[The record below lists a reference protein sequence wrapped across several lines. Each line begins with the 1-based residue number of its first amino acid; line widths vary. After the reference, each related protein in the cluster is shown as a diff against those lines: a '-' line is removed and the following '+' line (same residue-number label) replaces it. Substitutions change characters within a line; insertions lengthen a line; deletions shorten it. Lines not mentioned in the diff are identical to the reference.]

1 MNILGYL
8 QKIGKA
14 LMVPIAVLPAGGL
27 MLGLGYAIDPT
38 GWGANS
44 PLATILVYGG
54 KGIMDNQAW
63 LFAVGVAYGLAKDNN
78 GAAALSGLLGLLIVE
93 MIVGNTAVISQITG
107 IPVAEMSS
115 SEVIASG
122 AAVSAFTGIMMGIVA
137 ATLYNRFHTIKL
149 PAALGFFGGKR
160 FVPIVTSLAAILI
173 SIVMVYVWPAVYGS
187 LVNFGISISEMGAA
201 GAGIYGF
208 FNRLLIPI
216 GLHHALNQVF
226 IFDLVGINDISKFWS
241 GTGELGVTG
250 MYQGGFFPFMGYGLP
265 AACLAMYHCAKPENK
280 KRVGGILGASALTAI
295 LTGVTEPIEFA
306 FMFVAPAL
314 YVVHALLA
322 ALSLYI
328 AASMQWFAGFTF
340 SGGLIDFILSYNLP
354 LAIKPYM
361 LIVQGICFAF
371 IYYAVFRFAIL
382 KFDLKTPGREE
393 VEAVVKS
400 ETSTN
405 TKAAQYLKALG
416 GHSNLASIDSCITRL
431 RLTLNDTSVVDER
444 TLKAIGAMGVVKIG
458 ANNLQV
464 IVGTEAEQIAHAM
477 QQIPETQDLSDVVV
491 PGFSV

>member
-27 MLGLGYAIDPT
+27 MLGLGYALDPS

-44 PLATILVYGG
+44 ALATILVYGG

-93 MIVGNTAVISQITG
+93 MIVGNVAVISQITG
-107 IPVAEMSS
+107 LPVDQMASS
-115 SEVIASG
+115 QVIASN

-137 ATLYNRFHTIKL
+137 ATLYNRFHDIKL
-149 PAALGFFGGKR
+149 PAALGFFGGRR
-160 FVPIVTSLAAILI
+160 FVPIITSLVAI
-173 SIVMVYVWPAVYGS
+173 SISLVMVYVWPVVYGA
-187 LVNFGISISEMGAA
+187 LVNFGIAISELGAT
-201 GAGIYGF
+201 GAGLYGF

-226 IFDLVGINDISKFWS
+226 LFDLVGINDISKFWS

-250 MYQGGFFPFMGYGLP
+250 IYQGGFFPVMGYGLP

-280 KRVGGILGASALTAI
+280 KKVGGILGASALTAI

-306 FMFVAPAL
+306 FMFVAPVL
-314 YVVHALLA
+314 YVIHALLA

-328 AASMQWFAGFTF
+328 AASMQWIAGFTF
-340 SGGLIDFILSYNLP
+340 SGGLIDFVLSFNLP
-354 LAIKPYM
+354 LASKPYM
-361 LIVQGICFAF
+361 LILQGLCFSAL
-371 IYYAVFRFAIL
+371 YYSVFRFAIV
-382 KFDLKTPGREE
+382 KFDLKTPGREDE
-393 VEAVVKS
+393 QLESADEQSNDVR
-400 ETSTN
+400 
-405 TKAAQYLKALG
+405 AAFYLKALG
-416 GHSNLASIDSCITRL
+416 GHANLTAIDSCITRL
-431 RLTLNDTSVVDER
+431 RLGIKDMSKVDESQ
-444 TLKAIGAMGVVKIG
+444 LKAIGALGVVRMG
-458 ANNLQV
+458 TNNLQV
-464 IVGTEAEQIAHAM
+464 IIGTEAEQIAAAM
-477 QQIPETQDLSDVVV
+477 KGISDKAELT
-491 PGFSV
+491 PQPS

>member
-44 PLATILVYGG
+44 ALATILVYGG

-78 GAAALSGLLGLLIVE
+78 GAAALSGLLGLMIIE

-107 IPVAEMSS
+107 IPVDQMSS
-115 SEVIASG
+115 SEVIASK
-122 AAVSAFTGIMMGIVA
+122 ASVSAFTGIMMGLVA

-160 FVPIVTSLAAILI
+160 FVPIVTSLAAITI
-173 SIVMVYVWPAVYGS
+173 SLVMVYVWPVVYGS
-187 LVNFGISISEMGAA
+187 LVDFGVAISEMGAT
-201 GAGIYGF
+201 GAGLYGF
-208 FNRLLIPI
+208 FNRLLIPV

-241 GTGELGVTG
+241 GAGELGVTG
-250 MYQGGFFPFMGYGLP
+250 IYQGGFFPVMGYGLP

-280 KRVGGILGASALTAI
+280 KKVGGILGASALTAI

-306 FMFVAPAL
+306 FMFVAPVL
-314 YVVHALLA
+314 YVIHALLA
-322 ALSLYI
+322 ALSLFI
-328 AASMQWFAGFTF
+328 AANMQWIAGFTF
-340 SGGLIDFILSYNLP
+340 SGGLIDFVLSFNLP
-354 LAIKPYM
+354 LAVKPYM
-361 LIVQGICFAF
+361 LIVQGLCFAA
-371 IYYAVFRFAIL
+371 IYYFVFRFAIL
-382 KFDLKTPGREE
+382 KLDLKTPGREE
-393 VEAVVKS
+393 EDVAELAQVG
-400 ETSTN
+400 TN
-405 TKAAQYLKALG
+405 EKAAQFLKALG
-416 GHSNLASIDSCITRL
+416 GHDNLTSIDSCITRL
-431 RLTLNDTSVVDER
+431 RLTLKDITIADE
-444 TLKAIGAMGVVKIG
+444 TALKAIGAMGVVKIG

-464 IVGTEAEQIAHAM
+464 IIGTEAEEIAHAM
-477 QQIPETQDLSDVVV
+477 KQIPPSDDLSHI
-491 PGFSV
+491 PLPSH

>member
-27 MLGLGYAIDPT
+27 MLGLGYALDPS

-44 PLATILVYGG
+44 ALATILVYGG

-93 MIVGNTAVISQITG
+93 MIVGNVNVISQITG
-107 IPVAEMSS
+107 VPVDQMGA
-115 SEVIASG
+115 SELIASN
-122 AAVSAFTGIMMGIVA
+122 AAVSAFTGIMIGIVA

-160 FVPIVTSLAAILI
+160 FVPIITSLAAISI
-173 SIVMVYVWPAVYGS
+173 SLVMVYVWPVVYGA
-187 LVNFGISISEMGAA
+187 LVEFGISISEMGAT
-201 GAGIYGF
+201 GAGLYGF
-208 FNRLLIPI
+208 FNRLLIPV

-226 IFDLVGINDISKFWS
+226 LFDLVGINDISKFWS

-250 MYQGGFFPFMGYGLP
+250 IYQGGFFPVMGYGLP

-280 KRVGGILGASALTAI
+280 KKVGGILGASALTAI

-306 FMFVAPAL
+306 FMFVAPVL
-314 YVVHALLA
+314 YVIHALLA
-322 ALSLYI
+322 AMSLYI
-328 AASMQWFAGFTF
+328 AASMQWIAGFTF
-340 SGGLIDFILSYNLP
+340 SGGLIDFVLSYNLP
-354 LAIKPYM
+354 LAVKPYM
-361 LIVQGICFAF
+361 LILQGLFFAT
-371 IYYAVFRFAIL
+371 IYYSIFRFAIL
-382 KFDLKTPGREE
+382 KFDLKTPGREDVDVAE
-393 VEAVVKS
+393 VNQVSSNE
-400 ETSTN
+400 
-405 TKAAQYLKALG
+405 KAAQYLKALG
-416 GHSNLASIDSCITRL
+416 GHANLTSIDSCITRL
-431 RLTLNDTSVVDER
+431 RLTLKDISIVDEA

-464 IVGTEAEQIAHAM
+464 IIGTEAEEIAHAM
-477 QQIPETQDLSDVVV
+477 TQIPKSQDLTSV
-491 PGFSV
+491 PLPS

>member
-27 MLGLGYAIDPT
+27 MLGLGYAIDPE

-44 PLATILVYGG
+44 ALATILVYGG

-107 IPVAEMSS
+107 VPVDQMSS
-115 SEVIASG
+115 SEVIASQ
-122 AAVSAFTGIMMGIVA
+122 ASVSAFTGIMMGIVA

-149 PAALGFFGGKR
+149 PAVLGFFGGKR
-160 FVPIVTSLAAILI
+160 FVPIVTSLAAISI
-173 SIVMVYVWPAVYGS
+173 SLVMVYVWPVVYGS
-187 LVNFGISISEMGAA
+187 LVNFGIAISEMGAT
-201 GAGIYGF
+201 GAGLYGF
-208 FNRLLIPI
+208 FNRLLIPV

-250 MYQGGFFPFMGYGLP
+250 IYQGGFFPVMGYGLP

-280 KRVGGILGASALTAI
+280 KKVGGILGASAVTAI

-306 FMFVAPAL
+306 FMFVAPVL
-314 YVVHALLA
+314 FVIHALLA

-328 AASMQWFAGFTF
+328 AASMQWIAGFTF
-340 SGGLIDFILSYNLP
+340 SGGLIDFVLSYNLP
-354 LAIKPYM
+354 LAMKPYM
-361 LIVQGICFAF
+361 LILQGLGFAT
-371 IYYAVFRFAIL
+371 IYYFVFRFAIL
-382 KFDLKTPGREE
+382 KFDLKTPGREDVEEAE
-393 VEAVVKS
+393 VVQMG
-400 ETSTN
+400 TN
-405 TKAAQYLKALG
+405 DKAAQYLKALG
-416 GHSNLASIDSCITRL
+416 GHGNLTSIDSCITRL
-431 RLTLNDTSVVDER
+431 RLTLKDASIADEA

-464 IVGTEAEQIAHAM
+464 IVGTEAEEIAHAM
-477 QQIPETQDLSDVVV
+477 KQIPAGQDLSQIAV
-491 PGFSV
+491 PSH

>member
-44 PLATILVYGG
+44 ALATILVYGG

-78 GAAALSGLLGLLIVE
+78 GAAALSGLLGLLIIE
-93 MIVGNTAVISQITG
+93 MIVGNVAVISQITG
-107 IPVAEMSS
+107 VPVEQMTS
-115 SEVIASG
+115 SEIIASE
-122 AAVSAFTGIMMGIVA
+122 ASVSAFTGIIMGLVA
-137 ATLYNRFHTIKL
+137 AALYNRFHTIKL
-149 PAALGFFGGKR
+149 PAVLGFFGGKR
-160 FVPIVTSLAAILI
+160 FVPIVTSLAAISI
-173 SIVMVYVWPAVYGS
+173 SLVMVYVWPAVYGA
-187 LVNFGISISEMGAA
+187 LVDFGIAISEMGAA
-201 GAGIYGF
+201 GAGLYGF
-208 FNRLLIPI
+208 FNRLLIPV

-250 MYQGGFFPFMGYGLP
+250 IYQGGFFPIMGYGLP

-280 KRVGGILGASALTAI
+280 KKVGGILGASALTAI

-306 FMFVAPAL
+306 FMFVAPVL
-314 YVVHALLA
+314 YVIHALLA

-328 AASMQWFAGFTF
+328 AASMQWIAGFTF
-340 SGGLIDFILSYNLP
+340 SGGLIDFVLSYNLP
-354 LAIKPYM
+354 LAMKPYM
-361 LIVQGICFAF
+361 LVLQGLCFSA
-371 IYYAVFRFAIL
+371 IYYSVFRFAIL
-382 KFDLKTPGREE
+382 KFDLKTPGREDAE
-393 VEAVVKS
+393 VAEVSNV
-400 ETSTN
+400 TSN
-405 TKAAQYLKALG
+405 EKAALYLKALG
-416 GHSNLASIDSCITRL
+416 GHANLTSIDSCITRL
-431 RLTLNDTSVVDER
+431 RLSLEDVSIVDE
-444 TLKAIGAMGVVKIG
+444 TALKAIGAMGVVKIG

-464 IVGTEAEQIAHAM
+464 IIGTEAEEVAHAM
-477 QQIPETQDLSDVVV
+477 KQIPANQDLNEIALPS
-491 PGFSV
+491 

>member
-1 MNILGYL
+1 
-8 QKIGKA
+8 
-14 LMVPIAVLPAGGL
+14 
-27 MLGLGYAIDPT
+27 
-38 GWGANS
+38 
-44 PLATILVYGG
+44 
-54 KGIMDNQAW
+54 
-63 LFAVGVAYGLAKDNN
+63 
-78 GAAALSGLLGLLIVE
+78 
-93 MIVGNTAVISQITG
+93 
-107 IPVAEMSS
+107 
-115 SEVIASG
+115 
-122 AAVSAFTGIMMGIVA
+122 
-137 ATLYNRFHTIKL
+137 
-149 PAALGFFGGKR
+149 
-160 FVPIVTSLAAILI
+160 
-173 SIVMVYVWPAVYGS
+173 
-187 LVNFGISISEMGAA
+187 
-201 GAGIYGF
+201 
-208 FNRLLIPI
+208 
-216 GLHHALNQVF
+216 
-226 IFDLVGINDISKFWS
+226 
-241 GTGELGVTG
+241 
-250 MYQGGFFPFMGYGLP
+250 
-265 AACLAMYHCAKPENK
+265 
-280 KRVGGILGASALTAI
+280 
-295 LTGVTEPIEFA
+295 
-306 FMFVAPAL
+306 
-314 YVVHALLA
+314 VHALLA

-371 IYYAVFRFAIL
+371 IYYAVFRFAII

-393 VEAVVKS
+393 VEAVVKN

-477 QQIPETQDLSDVVV
+477 QQIPKMQDLSDVVV

>member
-27 MLGLGYAIDPT
+27 MLGLGYAIDPA
-38 GWGANS
+38 GWGANNA
-44 PLATILVYGG
+44 LASILVNGG

-93 MIVGNTAVISQITG
+93 MIVGNVNVISQITG
-107 IPVAEMSS
+107 VPVEQMSS
-115 SEVIASG
+115 SEVVASK

-149 PAALGFFGGKR
+149 PAALGFFGGRR
-160 FVPIVTSLAAILI
+160 FVPIVTSLAAISI
-173 SIVMVYVWPAVYGS
+173 SLVMVYVWPVVYGA
-187 LVNFGISISEMGAA
+187 LVNFGIAISEMGAV

-250 MYQGGFFPFMGYGLP
+250 IYQGGFFPFMGYGLP

-280 KRVGGILGASALTAI
+280 KKVGGILGASALTAI

-306 FMFVAPAL
+306 FMFVAPVL
-314 YVVHALLA
+314 YVIHAFLA

-328 AASMQWFAGFTF
+328 AASMQWIAGFTF
-340 SGGLIDFILSYNLP
+340 SGGLIDFILSFNLP
-354 LAIKPYM
+354 LANKPYM
-361 LIVQGICFAF
+361 LILQGLCFGA
-371 IYYAVFRFAIL
+371 IYYTVFRFAIL
-382 KFDLKTPGREE
+382 KFDLKTPGREDAQLE
-393 VEAVVKS
+393 QSNEMS
-400 ETSTN
+400 SNE
-405 TKAAQYLKALG
+405 KALEYLTALG
-416 GHSNLASIDSCITRL
+416 GSNNLTTIDSCITRL
-431 RLTLNDTSVVDER
+431 RLTLSDMSVVNEE
-444 TLKAIGAMGVVKIG
+444 TLKSIGALGVVKMG
-458 ANNLQV
+458 NNNLQV
-464 IVGTEAEQIAHAM
+464 IVGTEAEEIAQAM
-477 QQIPETQDLSDVVV
+477 RVLAESQHLEPSM
-491 PGFSV
+491 SS

>member
-27 MLGLGYAIDPT
+27 MLGLGYALDPS
-38 GWGANS
+38 GWGANN
-44 PLATILVYGG
+44 PLAAVLVYGG

-107 IPVAEMSS
+107 VPVADMSS
-115 SEVIASG
+115 SELIASA

-160 FVPIVTSLAAILI
+160 FVPIVTSLASILI
-173 SIVMVYVWPAVYGS
+173 SVVMVYVWPAVYGS
-187 LVNFGISISEMGAA
+187 LVNFGVSISEMGAA

-208 FNRLLIPI
+208 FNRLLIPV

-250 MYQGGFFPFMGYGLP
+250 MYQAGFFPFMGYGLP

-340 SGGLIDFILSYNLP
+340 SGGLIDFILSFNLP

-361 LIVQGICFAF
+361 LILQGFAF
-371 IYYAVFRFAIL
+371 AVIYYSVFRFAIV
-382 KFDLKTPGREE
+382 KFDLKTPGREAAE
-393 VEAVVKS
+393 VAEEN
-400 ETSTN
+400 ETTTN
-405 TKAAQYLKALG
+405 EKAAQYLKALG
-416 GHSNLASIDSCITRL
+416 GHSNLTSIDSCITRL
-431 RLTLNDTSVVDER
+431 RLTLKDISVVDER

-464 IVGTEAEQIAHAM
+464 IIGTEAEEVAHSM
-477 QQIPETQDLSDVVV
+477 KLIPETQDLSDVVV
-491 PGFSV
+491 PSFSA

>member
-44 PLATILVYGG
+44 ALATILVYGG

-78 GAAALSGLLGLLIVE
+78 GAAALSGLLGLLIIE
-93 MIVGNTAVISQITG
+93 MIVGNVAVISQITG
-107 IPVAEMSS
+107 VPVDQMTS
-115 SEVIASG
+115 SELVASK
-122 AAVSAFTGIMMGIVA
+122 ASVSAFTGIVIGIVA

-149 PAALGFFGGKR
+149 PAALGFFGGRR
-160 FVPIVTSLAAILI
+160 FVPIVTALSAIGISL
-173 SIVMVYVWPAVYGS
+173 VMVYVWPAVYGA
-187 LVNFGISISEMGAA
+187 LVNFGIAISEMGAA

-208 FNRLLIPI
+208 FNRLLIPV

-250 MYQGGFFPFMGYGLP
+250 IYQGGFFPIMGYGLP

-280 KRVGGILGASALTAI
+280 KKVGGILGASALTAI

-314 YVVHALLA
+314 YVIHAILA
-322 ALSLYI
+322 GLSLYV
-328 AASMQWFAGFTF
+328 AASMQWIAGFTF
-340 SGGLIDFILSYNLP
+340 SGGLIDFILSFNLP
-354 LAIKPYM
+354 LALKPYM
-361 LIVQGICFAF
+361 LVAQGLCFAA
-371 IYYAVFRFAIL
+371 IYYFIFRFAIL

-393 VEAVVKS
+393 VEIEEIAKLDAN
-400 ETSTN
+400 E
-405 TKAAQYLKALG
+405 KAAQYLKALG
-416 GHSNLASIDSCITRL
+416 GHANLTSIDSCITRL
-431 RLTLNDTSVVDER
+431 RLTLKDTSIADEAM
-444 TLKAIGAMGVVKIG
+444 LKAIGAMGVVKMG
-458 ANNLQV
+458 ESNLQV
-464 IVGTEAEQIAHAM
+464 IIGTEAEEIAHAM
-477 QQIPETQDLSDVVV
+477 KQIPADDSSHITATSH
-491 PGFSV
+491 

>member
-1 MNILGYL
+1 VNILGYL

-27 MLGLGYAIDPT
+27 MLGLGYAIDPV

-44 PLATILVYGG
+44 ALATILVYGG

-107 IPVAEMSS
+107 VPVEQMSS
-115 SEVIASG
+115 ADVIASK
-122 AAVSAFTGIMMGIVA
+122 AAVSAFTGIMMGLVA

-149 PAALGFFGGKR
+149 PAVLGFFGGKR
-160 FVPIVTSLAAILI
+160 FVPIVTSLAAISISLI
-173 SIVMVYVWPAVYGS
+173 MVYVWPVVYGA
-187 LVNFGISISEMGAA
+187 LVNFGISISEMGAT
-201 GAGIYGF
+201 GAGLYGF
-208 FNRLLIPI
+208 FNRLLIPV

-250 MYQGGFFPFMGYGLP
+250 IYQGGFFPVMGYGLP

-280 KRVGGILGASALTAI
+280 KKVGGILGASALTAI

-306 FMFVAPAL
+306 FMFVAPVL
-314 YVVHALLA
+314 YVIHALLA

-328 AASMQWFAGFTF
+328 AASMQWIAGFTF
-340 SGGLIDFILSYNLP
+340 SGGLIDFVLSYNLP
-354 LAIKPYM
+354 LAMQPYM
-361 LIVQGICFAF
+361 LIVQGLCFAS
-371 IYYAVFRFAIL
+371 IYYFVFRFAIL
-382 KFDLKTPGREE
+382 KFDLKTPGREDIEEAE
-393 VEAVVKS
+393 VVQVG
-400 ETSTN
+400 TN
-405 TKAAQYLKALG
+405 EKAAQYLKALG
-416 GHSNLASIDSCITRL
+416 GHSNLTSIDSCITRL
-431 RLTLNDTSVVDER
+431 RLTLKDASIANEA

-464 IVGTEAEQIAHAM
+464 IIGTEAEEIAHAM
-477 QQIPETQDLSDVVV
+477 KQIPESQDLDQVAV
-491 PGFSV
+491 PS

>member
-78 GAAALSGLLGLLIVE
+78 GAAALSGLLGLLIIE
-93 MIVGNTAVISQITG
+93 MIVGDVNVISQITG
-107 IPVAEMSS
+107 VPVADMGAPEL
-115 SEVIASG
+115 IASK
-122 AAVSAFTGIMMGIVA
+122 AAVSAFTGIVMGIVA
-137 ATLYNRFHTIKL
+137 ASLYNRFHTIKL
-149 PAALGFFGGKR
+149 PAVLGFFGGKR
-160 FVPIVTSLAAILI
+160 FVPIVTSIAAIGI
-173 SIVMVYVWPAVYGS
+173 SLVMVYVWPVVYGA
-187 LVNFGISISEMGAA
+187 LVNFGIAISEMGAV
-201 GAGIYGF
+201 GAGLYGF
-208 FNRLLIPI
+208 FNRLLIPV

-250 MYQGGFFPFMGYGLP
+250 IYQGGFFPVMGYGLP

-280 KRVGGILGASALTAI
+280 KKVGGILGASALTAI

-306 FMFVAPAL
+306 FMFVAPVL
-314 YVVHALLA
+314 YVIHAFLA
-322 ALSLYI
+322 AISLYL
-328 AASMQWFAGFTF
+328 AASMQWIAGFTF
-340 SGGLIDFILSYNLP
+340 SGGLIDFVLSYNLP
-354 LAIKPYM
+354 LAVKPYM
-361 LIVQGICFAF
+361 LVLQGLCFAA
-371 IYYAVFRFAIL
+371 IYYSIFRFAIL
-382 KFDLKTPGREE
+382 KFDLKTPGREDAEIAE
-393 VEAVVKS
+393 VNQASSNE
-400 ETSTN
+400 
-405 TKAAQYLKALG
+405 KAAQYLKALG
-416 GHSNLASIDSCITRL
+416 GHTNLTSIDSCITRL
-431 RLTLNDTSVVDER
+431 RLTLEDISLVEEA

-458 ANNLQV
+458 SNNLQV
-464 IVGTEAEQIAHAM
+464 IIGTEAEEIAHAM
-477 QQIPETQDLSDVVV
+477 KQIPESQDLTSV
-491 PGFSV
+491 PLPS

>member
-27 MLGLGYAIDPT
+27 MLGLGYAIDPV

-44 PLATILVYGG
+44 ALATVLVYGG

-78 GAAALSGLLGLLIVE
+78 GAAALSGLLGLLIIE

-107 IPVAEMSS
+107 VPVDQMST
-115 SEVIASG
+115 SEVIASQ
-122 AAVSAFTGIMMGIVA
+122 ASVSAFTGIMIGIVA

-149 PAALGFFGGKR
+149 PAVLGFFGGKR
-160 FVPIVTSLAAILI
+160 FVPIVTSLAAISI
-173 SIVMVYVWPAVYGS
+173 SLVMVYVWPVVYGS
-187 LVNFGISISEMGAA
+187 LVNFGIAISEMGAT
-201 GAGIYGF
+201 GAGLYGF
-208 FNRLLIPI
+208 FNRLLIPV

-250 MYQGGFFPFMGYGLP
+250 IYQGGFFPVMGYGLP

-280 KRVGGILGASALTAI
+280 KKVGGILGASAFTAI

-306 FMFVAPAL
+306 FMFVAPVL
-314 YVVHALLA
+314 YVIHALLA
-322 ALSLYI
+322 AFSLYI
-328 AASMQWFAGFTF
+328 AASMQWIAGFTF
-340 SGGLIDFILSYNLP
+340 SGGLIDFVLSYNLP
-354 LAIKPYM
+354 LAVKPYM
-361 LIVQGICFAF
+361 LILQGLCFAS
-371 IYYAVFRFAIL
+371 IYYFVFRFAIL
-382 KFDLKTPGREE
+382 KFDLKTPGREDIEEAE
-393 VEAVVKS
+393 VVQVG
-400 ETSTN
+400 TN
-405 TKAAQYLKALG
+405 EKAAQYLKALG
-416 GHSNLASIDSCITRL
+416 GHSNLTSIDSCITRL
-431 RLTLNDTSVVDER
+431 RLTLKDASIADEA

-464 IVGTEAEQIAHAM
+464 IIGTEAEEIAHAM
-477 QQIPETQDLSDVVV
+477 KQIPESQDLTQVTAPS
-491 PGFSV
+491 

>member
-1 MNILGYL
+1 
-8 QKIGKA
+8 
-14 LMVPIAVLPAGGL
+14 
-27 MLGLGYAIDPT
+27 MLGLGYAIDPA

-44 PLATILVYGG
+44 ALATILVYGG

-63 LFAVGVAYGLAKDNN
+63 LFAAGVAYGLAKDNN

-93 MIVGNTAVISQITG
+93 MIVGNVAVISQITG
-107 IPVAEMSS
+107 VPVEQMP
-115 SEVIASG
+115 ASQVVASK

-149 PAALGFFGGKR
+149 PTALGFFGGRR
-160 FVPIVTSLAAILI
+160 FVPIVTSLSAI
-173 SIVMVYVWPAVYGS
+173 SISLVMVYVWPVVYGA
-187 LVNFGISISEMGAA
+187 LVDFGVAVSDLGAV

-250 MYQGGFFPFMGYGLP
+250 IYQGGFFPFMGYGLP

-280 KRVGGILGASALTAI
+280 KKVGGILGASALTAI

-306 FMFVAPAL
+306 FMFVAPVL
-314 YVVHALLA
+314 YVIHALLA

-328 AASMQWFAGFTF
+328 AASMQWIAGFTF
-340 SGGLIDFILSYNLP
+340 SGGLIDFILSSNLP
-354 LAIKPYM
+354 LAMKPYM
-361 LIVQGICFAF
+361 LIVQGLVFAV
-371 IYYAVFRFAIL
+371 IYYSVFRFAIL

-393 VEAVVKS
+393 ADPTETVVVNTS
-400 ETSTN
+400 E
-405 TKAAQYLKALG
+405 KAAQYLKALG
-416 GHSNLASIDSCITRL
+416 GHGNLTSIDSCITRL
-431 RLTLNDTSVVDER
+431 RLSIKDLSKTDEA
-444 TLKAIGAMGVVKIG
+444 TLKAIGAMGVVRMG
-458 ANNLQV
+458 EHNLQV
-464 IVGTEAEQIAHAM
+464 IVGTEAEEIAHAM
-477 QQIPETQDLSDVVV
+477 KQIPTNQDLSQVVV
-491 PGFSV
+491 PSH

>member
-27 MLGLGYAIDPT
+27 MLGLGYAIDPV

-44 PLATILVYGG
+44 ALATVLVYGG

-78 GAAALSGLLGLLIVE
+78 GAAALSGLLGLLIIE
-93 MIVGNTAVISQITG
+93 MIVGNTSVISQITG
-107 IPVAEMSS
+107 VPVDQMST
-115 SEVIASG
+115 SEVIASQ
-122 AAVSAFTGIMMGIVA
+122 ASVSAFTGIMMGIVA

-149 PAALGFFGGKR
+149 PAVLGFFGGKR
-160 FVPIVTSLAAILI
+160 FVPIVTSLAAISI
-173 SIVMVYVWPAVYGS
+173 SLVMVYVWPVVYGS
-187 LVNFGISISEMGAA
+187 LVNFGIAISEMGAT
-201 GAGIYGF
+201 GAGLYGF
-208 FNRLLIPI
+208 FNRLLIPV

-250 MYQGGFFPFMGYGLP
+250 IYQGGFFPVMGYGLP

-280 KRVGGILGASALTAI
+280 KKVGGILGASAFTAI

-306 FMFVAPAL
+306 FMFVAPVL
-314 YVVHALLA
+314 YVIHALLA
-322 ALSLYI
+322 AFSLYI
-328 AASMQWFAGFTF
+328 AASMQWIAGFTF
-340 SGGLIDFILSYNLP
+340 SGGLIDFVLSYNLP
-354 LAIKPYM
+354 LAVKPYM
-361 LIVQGICFAF
+361 LILQGLCFAS
-371 IYYAVFRFAIL
+371 IYYFVFRFAIL
-382 KFDLKTPGREE
+382 KFDLKTPGREDIEEAE
-393 VEAVVKS
+393 VVQVG
-400 ETSTN
+400 TN
-405 TKAAQYLKALG
+405 EKAAQYLKALG
-416 GHSNLASIDSCITRL
+416 GHSNLTSIDSCITRL
-431 RLTLNDTSVVDER
+431 RLTLKDASIADEA

-464 IVGTEAEQIAHAM
+464 IIGTEAEEIAHAM
-477 QQIPETQDLSDVVV
+477 KQIPESQDLTQVTV
-491 PGFSV
+491 PS